1 MMACGSSHLTTHQS
15 MDFTQGTS
23 SRSKYFINS
32 TNNSLSHS
40 IEYQSMSQP
49 ESVPNENLHVRAE
62 AWILASSPT
71 DMILLERGHPCFEKA
86 TSR

>member
-32 TNNSLSHS
+32 KNNSLSHS
-40 IEYQSMSQP
+40 IEYESMNQP
-49 ESVPNENLHVRAE
+49 KDPIWED
-62 AWILASSPT
+62 LANSDNICS
-71 DMILLERGHPCFEKA
+71 E
-86 TSR
+86 